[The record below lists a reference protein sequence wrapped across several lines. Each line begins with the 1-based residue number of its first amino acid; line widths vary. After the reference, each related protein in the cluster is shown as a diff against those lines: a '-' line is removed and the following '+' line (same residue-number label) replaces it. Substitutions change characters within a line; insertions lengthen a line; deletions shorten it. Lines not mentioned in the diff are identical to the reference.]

1 MPIATPGTATY
12 HTNISVPAGADAQT
26 RASFATPLTELAD
39 RTAFLRARLNGA
51 GDEFI
56 YAATKT
62 RKKVITAASAALDVS
77 GTGVVNWFS
86 TYASGV
92 HHIEPRVD
100 AAFAVIPLDLPSGCT
115 VTDVEALTKASGA
128 RAGANRWG
136 LAVYKQ
142 SSPWSSPA
150 VPTAT
155 QQGSTAYASNASG
168 HSLAVVSGLSALIAA
183 EETMH
188 AIIIAPTGALGTDD
202 RFYGIRVTFTDGGPR
217 NA

>member
-1 MPIATPGTATY
+1 MPIATPGSATY
-12 HTNISVPAGADAQT
+12 HTNVSVPAGADAQT

-39 RTAFLRARLNGA
+39 RTAYLRARLNGA

-62 RKKVITAASAALDVS
+62 RKKVINAASASLDVS
-77 GTGVVNWFS
+77 GAGVVNWFS
-86 TYASGV
+86 TYGSGV
-92 HHIEPRVD
+92 HHLQPLVD

-115 VTDVEALTKASGA
+115 VTDVELLVKSHSA
-128 RAGANRWG
+128 RVGTNRWA
-136 LAVYKQ
+136 LAVHKQ

-150 VPTAT
+150 APTAV
-155 QQGSTAYASNASG
+155 QQGSTAYCGTGSG
-168 HSLAVVSGLSALIAA
+168 HSLAVVSGLSALIAT

-188 AIIIAPTGALGTDD
+188 AIVTGPTGSRGSDD
-202 RFYGIRVTFTDGGPR
+202 RLLAIRVTFTDGGPR

>member
-39 RTAFLRARLNGA
+39 RTAYLRARLNGA

-62 RKKVITAASAALDVS
+62 RKKVINAASAALDVS

-86 TYASGV
+86 TYGSGV
-92 HHIEPRVD
+92 HHLQPRVD

-115 VTDVEALTKASGA
+115 VTDVELLTKAGSA
-128 RAGANRWG
+128 RAGTNRWG
-136 LAVYKQ
+136 LAVFKQ

-150 VPTAT
+150 APTAT

-183 EETMH
+183 EETVH
-188 AIIIAPTGALGTDD
+188 AIVTGPTGSLGVDD
-202 RFYGIRVTFTDGGPR
+202 RLLAIRVTFTDGGPR